1 MTTSSSLL
9 LLSSMNN
16 FNKKML
22 IFNSSRT
29 GNKFSLQ
36 IRKILQMWAYY
47 TFSDIGKIY
56 GTQLLENSFISDAS
70 LVTIFVII
78 GDDDDLLIISM
89 D

>member
-1 MTTSSSLL
+1 
-9 LLSSMNN
+9 MNN

-36 IRKILQMWAYY
+36 IRKILQMWAYN
-47 TFSDIGKIY
+47 TSSDIGKIY
-56 GTQLLENSFISDAS
+56 GTQLLEYSFISDAS

>member
-1 MTTSSSLL
+1 
-9 LLSSMNN
+9 
-16 FNKKML
+16 
-22 IFNSSRT
+22 
-29 GNKFSLQ
+29 
-36 IRKILQMWAYY
+36 MWAYY